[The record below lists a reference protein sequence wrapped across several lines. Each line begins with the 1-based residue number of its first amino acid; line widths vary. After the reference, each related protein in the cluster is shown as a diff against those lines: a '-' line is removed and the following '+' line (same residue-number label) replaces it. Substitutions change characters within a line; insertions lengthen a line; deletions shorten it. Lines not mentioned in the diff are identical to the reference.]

1 MVAELVNSQYF
12 IKIANMENQNKNGFG
27 VYLLW
32 IIVLFQAASG
42 IYGGIALITDPTG
55 ESLDMPITFLRGTP
69 FNNYLIP
76 GLILFTLL
84 GALPAITF
92 FGLVSRKTWKWT
104 DALNIY
110 NNKHWS
116 WAFSL
121 YISVM
126 LIFWIDMQVMLIGYN
141 HFIQTLYALVGLAIL
156 VFALLPPVMRSYTY
170 TRQ

>member
-1 MVAELVNSQYF
+1 MITVTELANSQYF
-12 IKIANMENQNKNGFG
+12 FKIANMEKQNKNGFS

-55 ESLDMPITFLRGTP
+55 ESLNMPITFLQGTP
-69 FNNYLIP
+69 FTNYLIP
-76 GLILFTLL
+76 GLILFILL
-84 GALPAITF
+84 GMLPTITF
-92 FGLVSRKTWKWT
+92 FGLVSRKRWKWA

-110 NNKHWS
+110 SNKHWS

-121 YISVM
+121 YISIM

-141 HFIQTLYALVGLAIL
+141 HFIQTLYALVGLAML
-156 VFALLPPVMRSYTY
+156 VFALLPSVMRSYT
-170 TRQ
+170 RQ